1 MSDYVMLWA
10 IMAFENVYVSG
21 PGCKACGYKGFKGR
35 MAVDEIILP
44 DSRFLRLMIDNE
56 TAKAIDYWVS
66 ELNGR
71 PLKDAAIERMIKG
84 QIDMDEV
91 ERWCGLLTNVRYTRG
106 TTYG

>member
-1 MSDYVMLWA
+1 MPLGDYG
-10 IMAFENVYVSG
+10 IENVYVSG

-35 MAVDEIILP
+35 MAVDEIIMP
-44 DSRFLRLMIDNE
+44 DSHILNMIINNE

-91 ERWCGLLTNVRYTRG
+91 ERWCGLIDQRPVY
-106 TTYG
+106 